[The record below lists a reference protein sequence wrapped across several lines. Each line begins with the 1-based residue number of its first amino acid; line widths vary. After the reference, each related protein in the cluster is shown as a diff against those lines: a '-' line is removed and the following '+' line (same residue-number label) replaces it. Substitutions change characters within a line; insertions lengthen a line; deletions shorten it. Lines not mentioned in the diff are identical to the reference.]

1 MRFCK
6 NFKDICLEDSALVG
20 GKNASLGQMINDLSK
35 KNIKVPS
42 GFAITVDAYWYYL
55 DNAGARSLLQ
65 NIFSPLHDCQKNVDL
80 KILQKTGKKARL
92 LIKSLDIPSEISEE
106 IYKAYKFLSQEAG
119 TKDCSVAVRSS
130 ATAED
135 LPDASFAGQQ
145 DSYLNIKGFQS
156 LLSAYK
162 NCLAS
167 LFTDRAIAYRI
178 EKGFDHFSVG
188 LSVGVQLMVR
198 SDLACSGVMFTIDT
212 ESGFKNSVI
221 ITGSYGLGES
231 VVQGEVIPDEF
242 HVFKPTLLQ
251 GYNAIIKKDCG
262 LKQTKRIFGKSQ
274 IKPVLVKNVLK
285 KDAQKYCLSD
295 FEVMQLARMAIVIE
309 DHYSALKGGWSPMDI
324 EWAKDGLSGEI
335 YIVQARPETIHSLDG
350 GVHSFTRYHLK
361 NSSQAKVL
369 VTGQSVGQKIAIGK
383 ACLVASIDDIE
394 KVKEGDVLVT
404 RMTDPDWVP
413 VMKKASAIITEN
425 GGRTCHAAIVS
436 RELGIPAIVGA
447 TGALKKI
454 KHGIGITVD
463 CSSGSEGKVYDGQLE
478 IYKSDTV
485 LSSIKKS
492 KVEVNVNIAAPE
504 FAYSLS
510 KLPVDGVGLARLE
523 FIITNGIQVH
533 PMACASPH
541 LITHQ
546 NILKKVDYL
555 SRNYLSPADFFV
567 HNVAQGVATIAAA
580 FYPRP
585 VLVRFSDFKSNE
597 YRGLLAGDLFEP
609 DEENPMMG
617 LRGASR
623 YYHSLYAPA
632 FQLECKAMHYVREV
646 MGFTN
651 VNLMVPFV
659 RTVEEGKK
667 VIDLLAQQGLKS
679 QKNGLKIYMMCEIP
693 SNVLLIEEFAQYF
706 DAFSIGSNDLTQ
718 TTLSVDRDSGLLT
731 ALFDERDPAVMMMLQ
746 MAIQG
751 AHKAGR
757 KIGICG
763 QAPSDHPA
771 IADFLIN
778 CGIDS
783 LSLNPDSV
791 LPFLMK
797 N

>member
-6 NFKDICLEDSALVG
+6 NFKEICLSDSAIVG
-20 GKNASLGQMINDLSK
+20 GKNASLGQMINDLHTA
-35 KNIKVPS
+35 NIKVPA
-42 GFAITVDAYWYYL
+42 GFAVTVEAYWYFL
-55 DNAGARSLLQ
+55 DKAGARSLLQ
-65 NIFSPLHDCQKNVDL
+65 NIFEPLRSSEKNIDL
-80 KILQKTGKKARL
+80 KVLQKIGKKARS
-92 LIKSLDIPSEISEE
+92 LITSLDVPHDLSQEL
-106 IYKAYKFLSQEAG
+106 YKAYQSLCEEAG
-119 TKDCSVAVRSS
+119 SQDCSVAVRSS

-251 GYNAIIKKDCG
+251 GYDSIIKKECG

-274 IKPVLVKNVLK
+274 NHPVLVKSVLK

-295 FEVMQLARMAIVIE
+295 NEVIELARMAVTIE
-309 DHYSALKGGWSPMDI
+309 NHYSALKGSWSPMDI
-324 EWAKDGLSGEI
+324 EWAKDGISGEM
-335 YIVQARPETIHSLDG
+335 YIVQARPETIHSLDD
-350 GVHSFTRYHLK
+350 GVHTFTRYYLK
-361 NSSQAKVL
+361 KSSQAKVL
-369 VTGQSVGQKIAIGK
+369 VTGQSVGQKIAIGN
-383 ACLVASIDDIE
+383 ACVVSSINDID

-454 KHGIGITVD
+454 KQGMGITVD
-463 CSSGSEGKVYDGQLE
+463 CSSGSEGKVYDAQLE
-478 IYKSDTV
+478 IEKTATV
-485 LSSIKKS
+485 LSSIAKP
-492 KVEVNVNIAAPE
+492 KVAVNVNIAAPE

-523 FIITNGIQVH
+523 FIITNSIQVH
-533 PMACASPH
+533 PMACVSSE
-541 LITHQ
+541 LITHK
-546 NILKKVDYL
+546 NVLKKVQYL
-555 SRNYLSPADFFV
+555 ARNYSNPADFFV
-567 HNVAQGVATIAAA
+567 HKVAQGVATIAAA

-597 YRGLLAGDLFEP
+597 YRGLLGGSLFEP
-609 DEENPMMG
+609 EEENPMMG

-623 YYHSLYAPA
+623 YYNSLYAPA
-632 FQLECKAMHYVREV
+632 FELECKAMKYVREV
-646 MGFTN
+646 MGFHN

-667 VIDLLAQQGLKS
+667 IIDLLATHGLVS
-679 QKNGLKIYMMCEIP
+679 QKNGLQIYMMCEIP

-731 ALFDERDPAVMMMLQ
+731 ALFDERDPAVIMMLK
-746 MAIQG
+746 MAIIG
-751 AHKAGR
+751 AHKAGK

-771 IADFLIN
+771 IADFLIDV
-778 CGIDS
+778 GIDS

-791 LPFLMK
+791 VPFLIRS
-797 N
+797 